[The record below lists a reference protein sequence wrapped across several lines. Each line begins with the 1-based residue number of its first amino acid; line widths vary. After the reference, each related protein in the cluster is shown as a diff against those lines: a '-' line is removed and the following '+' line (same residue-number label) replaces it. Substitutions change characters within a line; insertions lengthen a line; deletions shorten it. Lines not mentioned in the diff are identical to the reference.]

1 MHVTV
6 KDNTDSSTISDLS
19 ITATNIRTSENA
31 MEDTDANGL
40 VVFDDPNL
48 LCEGSDLMV
57 VASGSC
63 NGSYVFYRLDKGINE
78 VDFFVSC

>member
-19 ITATNIRTSENA
+19 ITATNIRTSEKA

-40 VVFDDPNL
+40 VVFDQ

-57 VASGSC
+57 VATGSC
-63 NGSYVFYRLDKGINE
+63 NGSYVFYRLDKVINE

>member
-1 MHVTV
+1 MRVTV
-6 KDNTDSSTISDLS
+6 KDNTDSSIISDLL

-31 MEDTDANGL
+31 MQETNADGL

-57 VASGSC
+57 VASGNC
-63 NGSYVFYRLDKGINE
+63 IGSYVFYRLDKGINE